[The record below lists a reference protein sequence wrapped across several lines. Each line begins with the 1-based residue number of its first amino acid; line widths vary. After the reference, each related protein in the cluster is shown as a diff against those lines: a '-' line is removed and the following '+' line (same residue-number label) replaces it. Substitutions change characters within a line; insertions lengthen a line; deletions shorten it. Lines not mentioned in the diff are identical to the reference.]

1 MRLRPSGSRNNAS
14 NIIIEPPHRY
24 RDFIF
29 QNCFGRLCL
38 LGGGLI
44 WTVFE
49 KRKTP
54 FSDKVFFLF
63 FCHFFS
69 NNPFPVSDLGHIP
82 VLAKYI
88 LTNFRCSARRIAS
101 APLQLQIARKMLSSK
116 LQRNPACF
124 RLSFFKKLL
133 C

>member
-1 MRLRPSGSRNNAS
+1 MRLRPLGSRNNAS
-14 NIIIEPPHRY
+14 NITYRY
-24 RDFIF
+24 IGTETSLFRTVLGDYVYGVGGS
-29 QNCFGRLCL
+29 FGRFSRKEKL
-38 LGGGLI
+38 L
-44 WTVFE
+44 
-49 KRKTP
+49 

-82 VLAKYI
+82 ILAKYI

-116 LQRNPACF
+116 LQRNPARF
-124 RLSFFKKLL
+124 RLSFFKRLL